1 MSDDLTDFE
10 SEVLDFLKKRG
21 DMLTT
26 NIPPRMS
33 GAIPNL
39 RQKGFVDVYKRTTSR
54 WASKKRK
61 FVTTM
66 KPGDSANRIAS

>member
-1 MSDDLTDFE
+1 MSEDLTDFE
-10 SEVLDFLKKRG
+10 SEVLEFIKKRG

-61 FVTTM
+61 FVTT
-66 KPGDSANRIAS
+66 KQSGESADRIAS